1 MAEYLASLSCV
12 KLHLQTTHLKE
23 RRCLPRNSHFR
34 AAQRCY
40 HGRYKV
46 VRVSMQKICKFST
59 SGVESQKVHPR
70 LSETSLR
77 CSCLGFLVNPDGA
90 TASDWV
96 PVGDQVLLMAS
107 IFLTYLA
114 GVIPVQKSNT
124 TSLKN
129 ILDHNVFPESP
140 TSPGSTRKD
149 DGKAKANL
157 KYVWKVVKEKLME
170 SLDTIESESD
180 FGNRI
185 LERHQTKRPLSL
197 YAVSE
202 GPKLRLLWASF
213 QQLEKEVNDI
223 SCNPDTVTLDDW
235 MTKFSQI
242 IRESCQPICMAW
254 LEKEFCRE
262 SSNPDE
268 VLISLIIE
276 KLKGDDTVLQNI
288 TKSGKGYLYA
298 ELVYLLR
305 FSYLR
310 NGCSYGHNLFV
321 LHAET
326 ILEDLVITLADGIAS
341 IYLELVSV
349 DGNLSSE
356 INSLGSVMCNLSTR
370 ALQKLRN
377 EVALNIWVYQN
388 VEAVV
393 SMYEDRFDL
402 CTLQS
407 QLIEDSSGDLRNVN
421 YSWWKKLILRKSGTV
436 KSALRYIEI
445 TRTSISVKRTKE
457 LRALTGWR
465 YYFSL
470 CLDHCDG
477 SEIEHWEGPQI
488 DKTDR
493 EMGKGTIKWQNRMSR
508 MNKELQSIKDLITGK
523 PGSSHG
529 VSQVMGE
536 IDEGEGQIGQEKE
549 AQAFGE
555 FQRQKNDMYSN
566 TYNPGLKN
574 HPNLSWSNNNH
585 LGVSNNQSGNNY
597 QGANNNQGSS
607 NNPPTDFNS
616 QAPSN
621 QPKDKSLEE
630 IVSTVIKTVGIG
642 FEALKNTLHA
652 SKQRMTVYMQSNDQ
666 RANSHGASLK
676 KMKTQLA
683 QLLDAVVKQNKRKSP
698 STDEHIN
705 VLEVDEEEVEKVV
718 GP

>member
-12 KLHLQTTHLKE
+12 KLHLQATHLKE
-23 RRCLPRNSHFR
+23 RRCLPKNSHFR
-34 AAQRCY
+34 AAQRRCY

-59 SGVESQKVHPR
+59 SGVESLKVHPR
-70 LSETSLR
+70 LSETSLT

-114 GVIPVQKSNT
+114 GVIPVQKFNT
-124 TSLKN
+124 TSQKN
-129 ILDHNVFPESP
+129 ILDHNVFPESS
-140 TSPGSTRKD
+140 TSPGSYSGYFPIKCNTRKD
-149 DGKAKANL
+149 DDKANANL
-157 KYVWKVVKEKLME
+157 KYVWKVMKEKLME
-170 SLDTIESESD
+170 SLDTNESESD
-180 FGNRI
+180 SGNRI
-185 LERHQTKRPLSL
+185 LERHQTKCPLSL

-213 QQLEKEVNDI
+213 QQLEKEVNNI
-223 SCNPDTVTLDDW
+223 SCNPDTVILDDW

-276 KLKGDDTVLQNI
+276 KLKGEDTVLQNI
-288 TKSGKGYLYA
+288 VKSGKGYLYA

-310 NGCSYGHNLFV
+310 NGCSYDHNLFM

-377 EVALNIWVYQN
+377 EVALNLWVYQN

-407 QLIEDSSGDLRNVN
+407 QLIEDSSGDLQNLN
-421 YSWWKKLILRKSGTV
+421 YSWWKKLISRKSGTV
-436 KSALRYIEI
+436 KSALSYIEI
-445 TRTSISVKRTKE
+445 IGTSISVKRTME

-470 CLDHCDG
+470 CLELSDI
-477 SEIEHWEGPQI
+477 SMPFI
-488 DKTDR
+488 R
-493 EMGKGTIKWQNRMSR
+493 VVF
-508 MNKELQSIKDLITGK
+508 NKISDAISFFFVCLIGRALGLIYTGIRQSLQWK
-523 PGSSHG
+523 
-529 VSQVMGE
+529 
-536 IDEGEGQIGQEKE
+536 
-549 AQAFGE
+549 
-555 FQRQKNDMYSN
+555 
-566 TYNPGLKN
+566 
-574 HPNLSWSNNNH
+574 
-585 LGVSNNQSGNNY
+585 
-597 QGANNNQGSS
+597 
-607 NNPPTDFNS
+607 
-616 QAPSN
+616 
-621 QPKDKSLEE
+621 
-630 IVSTVIKTVGIG
+630 
-642 FEALKNTLHA
+642 
-652 SKQRMTVYMQSNDQ
+652 
-666 RANSHGASLK
+666 
-676 KMKTQLA
+676 
-683 QLLDAVVKQNKRKSP
+683 
-698 STDEHIN
+698 
-705 VLEVDEEEVEKVV
+705 
-718 GP
+718 